1 MQEFLKALKE
11 ECKNNSVVALKPAQ
25 VKKLQALCKKA
36 IATGNCTQDE
46 IALMRKWG
54 FA

>member
-1 MQEFLKALKE
+1 MQEFLNALKA

-25 VKKLQALCKKA
+25 VKKLQTLCKKA
-36 IATGNCTQDE
+36 IASGNCTQDE
-46 IALMRKWG
+46 IAMMRKPG